1 MGKGINTRHRY
12 VTLCDHAGV
21 GVGWA
26 VFARTVAI
34 AHVHRS
40 CGHSNGMAQ
49 KRKKFRAKRLAAQTS
64 LADRGI
70 VIEAPTPKLSKKRL
84 RKLRIRNRVPKNEKS
99 AAALQNLTD
108 GDLEMIVASQ
118 MAKEQKTTD
127 TAATGAGAGADAAGA
142 ADEDV
147 AMDGGD
153 GSKSSRKGRTTTR
166 TSTRTRKS
174 RSRSKRA

>member
-84 RKLRIRNRVPKNEKS
+84 RKLQEEAAREREAAVAARKEK
-99 AAALQNLTD
+99 AKKKKKKGKPTI
-108 GDLEMIVASQ
+108 IV
-118 MAKEQKTTD
+118 
-127 TAATGAGAGADAAGA
+127 
-142 ADEDV
+142 
-147 AMDGGD
+147 
-153 GSKSSRKGRTTTR
+153 
-166 TSTRTRKS
+166 
-174 RSRSKRA
+174 